1 MKIEKIIEVELRSLL
16 NEKQF
21 TDLNDFLIKNGE
33 DLGEDHKDSHFFIFP
48 DKLLKVTDN
57 ITKNNAKI
65 TLKLQRIGL
74 GSDFEEIDVNFSRED
89 AKKVVRIFDIL
100 GFKNYLYSYQNRH
113 NYLYKNVEFAVKYT
127 ASWGFHCEMEI
138 MVTNKNEVSN
148 AVKQITKVAT
158 ELNLKVM
165 HDDELKK
172 FLAKIET
179 GWERGP
185 YSKDEYKNLK
195 K

>member
-1 MKIEKIIEVELRSLL
+1 MTNKKNIEVELRSLI
-16 NEKQF
+16 NEKEF
-21 TDLNDFLIKNGE
+21 ITLNNYLSKNSK
-33 DLGEDHKDSHFFIFP
+33 DLGEDNKDSHFFIFP

-74 GSDFEEIDVNFSRED
+74 GSDFEELDVSFPRED
-89 AKKVVRIFDIL
+89 VKKIVKIFDIL

-138 MVTNKNEVSN
+138 MVKNKKEVPN
-148 AVKQITKVAT
+148 AVKQMKKVAK
-158 ELNLKVM
+158 ELKLNIM
-165 HDDELKK
+165 TDDELKK

-185 YSKDEYKNLK
+185 YSKDEFKRK